1 MLICMVEATRIEL
14 AFTPWDVPPVVQQD
28 VSSRNEDLMLGYM
41 VGATRIELATSRP
54 PDVRATAAP
63 SPEKSNKYVNS

>member
-1 MLICMVEATRIEL
+1 
-14 AFTPWDVPPVVQQD
+14 
-28 VSSRNEDLMLGYM
+28 M

-63 SPEKSNKYVNS
+63 SPVILIYGIGEQIELAFTLCRVPPVLFYIPRS